1 MSDTILGQIAS
12 RWPLGWPSHIS
23 KPSQKQEWNCW
34 TEPMPELWANK
45 WLLFYTLNF
54 GGGLSYKNWYQGVG
68 IGCSGRLARCLTPSC
83 WYSLPRGQKA
93 ELMLTTNLW
102 MSVWKVFVKC
112 MKNIWREW
120 IPTAPLSHMISVSCL
135 ILLMTWQTS
144 AALFTELIPRHTSLI
159 TKIGLKR
166 RSTCSF
172 VDRPNRLGNSW
183 VWKH

>member
-1 MSDTILGQIAS
+1 MFLECSEENEQDIHIDITWKLCPNLSWGNGELKKYSIGVWPRS
-12 RWPLGWPSHIS
+12 RHRL
-23 KPSQKQEWNCW
+23 QRE
-34 TEPMPELWANK
+34 T
-45 WLLFYTLNF
+45 
-54 GGGLSYKNWYQGVG
+54 
-68 IGCSGRLARCLTPSC
+68 LARCLTPSC

-93 ELMLTTNLW
+93 ELTLTMNLW

-120 IPTAPLSHMISVSCL
+120 IPTAPLSHMISASCL

-183 VWKH
+183 VCKH